1 MALPR
6 LNESSQYELDI
17 PSTGEKLKYRPFLI
31 KEQKLLLIA
40 YESQD
45 QKQIINAILNCVANC
60 TDNAYDVN
68 KLSTFDVDYIFTKIR
83 SKSVGEVTNVS
94 IKCKECEHENEIKIN
109 LDNIKLDGSIK
120 PKIIKLTEDISLKMK
135 YPTYYD
141 FITNEKIII
150 NESQATTEIL
160 FEILTSCIDSVMTEN
175 EHISLK
181 DESREEIEEFIN
193 SLTSEQFSIVNTFV
207 DKIPKMTLDIEYK
220 CESCNK
226 NHKHT
231 LEGLHD
237 FFS

>member
-6 LNESSQYELDI
+6 LNESSQYILNI
-17 PSTGEKLKYRPFLI
+17 PSTNEELKYRPFLI

-83 SKSVGEVTNVS
+83 SKSVGEKVTINA
-94 IKCKECEHENEIKIN
+94 KCPSCSHDNDVEID
-109 LDNIKLDGSIK
+109 LDQIKLTGDVK
-120 PKIIKLTEDISLKMK
+120 PSTVKITEDISLKMK
-135 YPTYYD
+135 YPSYYD
-141 FITNEKIII
+141 FTMNEKIM
-150 NESQATTEIL
+150 NTDRMGTEIL
-160 FEILTSCIDSVMTEN
+160 FEMLITCMDSILTED

-181 DESREEIEEFIN
+181 DESKEEIETFVN
-193 SLTSEQFSIVNTFV
+193 SLTSEQFAKVREFIE
-207 DKIPKMTLDIEYK
+207 KIPKITLNMEYT
-220 CESCNK
+220 CLDCNK
-226 NHKHT
+226 KHKHN
-231 LEGLHD
+231 LEGLQD